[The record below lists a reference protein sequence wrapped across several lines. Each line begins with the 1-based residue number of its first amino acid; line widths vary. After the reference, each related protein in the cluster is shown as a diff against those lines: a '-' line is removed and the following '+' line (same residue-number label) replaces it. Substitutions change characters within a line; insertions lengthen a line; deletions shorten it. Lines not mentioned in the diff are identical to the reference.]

1 MFMCKGFSCDLIA
14 VTGRPVT
21 SSAVQ
26 NPFFHLQDKC
36 FEKHSKFPKNKA
48 VFFLGKPVRNQ
59 LNAVCST

>member
-1 MFMCKGFSCDLIA
+1 MFMCKGFSCDLVA

-21 SSAVQ
+21 SSAVK

-48 VFFLGKPVRNQ
+48 VFFWGNQ
-59 LNAVCST
+59 